1 MENVIVFCVKGTNIY
16 LAMNLYGDEFS
27 RGISIIL
34 AHKAISVGQHTYD
47 WGYTVDKES
56 QNGNCE
62 EQGLNYF
69 PMTAELGPPGL
80 LQVFK
85 LE

>member
-1 MENVIVFCVKGTNIY
+1 MI
-16 LAMNLYGDEFS
+16 GD
-27 RGISIIL
+27 
-34 AHKAISVGQHTYD
+34 
-47 WGYTVDKES
+47 YTVDKES

-69 PMTAELGPPGL
+69 PMTAELGPPIL
-80 LQVFK
+80 LQVFE

>member
-1 MENVIVFCVKGTNIY
+1 MI
-16 LAMNLYGDEFS
+16 GD
-27 RGISIIL
+27 
-34 AHKAISVGQHTYD
+34 
-47 WGYTVDKES
+47 YTVDKES

-62 EQGLNYF
+62 EQGLNYL